1 MSGDLSFEG
10 KVVIITGAGQGLGRA
25 YAHAFAR
32 RGAKLMINDLG
43 IAMDGKSHLPT
54 RVADVVVEEVK
65 KMGGTAVANY
75 DSVENAERIVQQ
87 TIKVYGRIDV
97 LVNNAGILRDKAFQN
112 MKYSDYKQVMKTH
125 LNGTFMMCRSVWPY
139 MRQQQYGR
147 IINTSSVAG
156 IYGNFGQANYSAAKL
171 AIHGLT
177 NTLAI
182 EGESK
187 NILVNTIA
195 PIAATRM
202 TKGVLPNEIFNSVSV
217 EHIVPIVEWL
227 CHADNTCN
235 GGLFEVGGGWMAKLR
250 WQRTKGVGFDLPFTA
265 ETVRDRIEEIV
276 DFENES
282 EYPENQKGGMFK
294 MYQNYERNQARLGKA
309 PVAASNLKATPL
321 FELMDNYLKEEGE
334 KVVAK
339 CKAIYNFNILPA
351 KGKPVDTCWIIDL
364 KNGKGSVKQGSAKD
378 ADATF
383 TMVDEDYHQLVNGK
397 VNAQMAFLSGKMKIK
412 GNMKKATAF
421 TPDLFPKPTPENLAK
436 YSKGKL

>member
-1 MSGDLSFEG
+1 MSGDLSYEG

-25 YAHAFAR
+25 YAHSLAK

-65 KMGGTAVANY
+65 KMGGNAVANY
-75 DSVENAERIVQQ
+75 DSVENADRIVQQ
-87 TIKVYGRIDV
+87 CIKVFGKVDV
-97 LVNNAGILRDKAFQN
+97 LINNAGILRDKAFQN

-125 LNGTFMMCRSVWPY
+125 LNGTFMMCRAVWPY
-139 MRQQQYGR
+139 MRQQQFGR
-147 IINTSSVAG
+147 ILNTSSVAG

-182 EGESK
+182 EGENK
-187 NILVNTIA
+187 NIIVNTIA

-202 TKGVLPNEIFNSVSV
+202 TKGVLPDEIFNSVSV

-227 CHADNTCN
+227 CHADNTSN
-235 GGLFEVGGGWMAKLR
+235 GGLYEVGGGWVSKLR

-265 ETVRDRIEEIV
+265 ENVRDRISEII
-276 DFENES
+276 DFENEP
-282 EYPENQKGGMFK
+282 EYPENQKGGMYR
-294 MYQNYERNQARLGKA
+294 MYQNYERNQQKLGKA
-309 PVAASNLKATPL
+309 SVSASNLKATAI
-321 FELMDNYLKEEGE
+321 FDMMDQYLQVEGE

-339 CKAIYNFNILPA
+339 CKAIYNFNILAA
-351 KGKPVDTCWIIDL
+351 KGKPVDTCWTIDL
-364 KNGKGSVKQGSAKD
+364 KNGKGSVKQGCAKD

-383 TMVDEDYHQLVNGK
+383 TMVDEDYHQMVNGK
-397 VNAQMAFLSGKMKIK
+397 VNPQMAFLSGKMKIK

-421 TPDLFPKPTPENLAK
+421 TPDLFPKPTPENFAK
-436 YSKGKL
+436 YGKAKL